1 MESHPIPQQISSYQF
16 RLIGDMTLKQFF
28 QLGGGALVSVILY
41 TTIIHPFIKWPLM
54 ILSVSFG
61 AALAFLPIE
70 ERPLSYWIISFF
82 RAVYS
87 PTIFVWQPKIK
98 YELFTEENTFQKSET
113 ELPKEENTTT
123 NKLEEMEKKLLDN
136 LTSILNNISN
146 NKTVPITKENNQQ
159 NTPPTKQEEKKVS
172 IPETF
177 IPEVTNKQAFRPKI
191 VIEQPTNT
199 EQNKNQD
206 LSLQSV
212 SPIFKEKQLNAQM
225 AQFSP
230 QSAPPLPPTIPNTI
244 TGQVLDNFGK
254 IVEGAILEIRDSAGK
269 PVRAL
274 RSNKL
279 GHFIIVTPLPNGQY
293 DIITEK
299 ENYEF
304 KPVYFEA
311 KGEIIPPILIKGR
324 VLSGN

>member
-1 MESHPIPQQISSYQF
+1 
-16 RLIGDMTLKQFF
+16 
-28 QLGGGALVSVILY
+28 
-41 TTIIHPFIKWPLM
+41 
-54 ILSVSFG
+54 
-61 AALAFLPIE
+61 
-70 ERPLSYWIISFF
+70 
-82 RAVYS
+82 
-87 PTIFVWQPKIK
+87 
-98 YELFTEENTFQKSET
+98 
-113 ELPKEENTTT
+113 
-123 NKLEEMEKKLLDN
+123 
-136 LTSILNNISN
+136 
-146 NKTVPITKENNQQ
+146 
-159 NTPPTKQEEKKVS
+159 
-172 IPETF
+172 
-177 IPEVTNKQAFRPKI
+177 
-191 VIEQPTNT
+191 
-199 EQNKNQD
+199 
-206 LSLQSV
+206 
-212 SPIFKEKQLNAQM
+212 M